1 MSMGVRQQERV
12 RKKEGRKNGREDGR
26 RQVECRSPSLSAAD
40 VCCAVV
46 EMGEEARALGER
58 NGDCLFCFA
67 FFSVQKSRPDASMSS
82 YVTDGV

>member
-1 MSMGVRQQERV
+1 MGVRQQERV

-26 RQVECRSPSLSAAD
+26 CQVECRSPSLSAAD

-67 FFSVQKSRPDASMSS
+67 FFSVQKSRPDASMSN